1 MGTATSKRGPTALH
15 HVKGG
20 HPSIVTQVDNG
31 AISILR
37 DRAGL
42 GFGLALGETLISNGA
57 LIWEV
62 QSVITVITHNDCP
75 IRKDD
80 DTMWIVKLI
89 RSASST
95 ANGL

>member
-62 QSVITVITHNDCP
+62 LDRIVGVGLPRQAVQHFGMTNGR
-75 IRKDD
+75 RK
-80 DTMWIVKLI
+80 VHLG
-89 RSASST
+89 T
-95 ANGL
+95 A